1 MTARGVTGRPST
13 RHLPRELA
21 ARFDRL
27 RAELGRDG
35 LATRLGV
42 SVVVVERL
50 EHGGHASP
58 AVVSRVV
65 AAMEGGA

>member
-13 RHLPRELA
+13 RHLPRDVA
-21 ARFDRL
+21 QRFDRA
-27 RAELGRDG
+27 RAALGREG

-58 AVVSRVV
+58 AVVARVV
-65 AAMEGGA
+65 AAMEGM